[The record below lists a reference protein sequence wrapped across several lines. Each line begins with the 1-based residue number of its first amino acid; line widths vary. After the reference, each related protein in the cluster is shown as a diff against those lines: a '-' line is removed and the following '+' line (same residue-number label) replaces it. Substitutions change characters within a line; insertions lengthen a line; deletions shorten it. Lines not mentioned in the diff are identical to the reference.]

1 MEDEKFSEKKT
12 CKDKCA
18 NVLRQNLIVLLTVL
32 GVGVGL
38 LIGFLVA
45 PHDPSPSAVLWMGMF
60 ITVNSEIFARFLF
73 SRIALKDIFARFK
86 NRDFGM
92 ICLHQ

>member
-18 NVLRQNLIVLLTVL
+18 QVLRQNLIVLLTVL

-60 ITVNSEIFARFLF
+60 ITVNSEIFARFF
-73 SRIALKDIFARFK
+73 FRE
-86 NRDFGM
+86 
-92 ICLHQ
+92 